1 MTTGETAVWVPTPM
15 RSPPAEK
22 LSFEEFHDWLDE
34 DTWAEWVNGE
44 VQMVSPASLRHQQLA
59 SFLWVLLD
67 AWIEVDDMGIVL
79 QAPFLMRLPPP
90 LDRAREPDLLFVAK
104 EHRDRLHATY
114 LDGPADLVIEIGPP
128 NADACLA
135 ILQSSL
141 RALAA
146 AFPGSKPLADDPRL
160 KKLASRCVGLDGRQL
175 RKAVFGAC
183 ALELQT
189 ALRPETLT
197 FELLARAVDVAR
209 TERDR
214 LKEASR

>member
-114 LDGPADLVIEIGPP
+114 LDGPADLVIEITSPE
-128 NADACLA
+128 
-135 ILQSSL
+135 SL
-141 RALAA
+141 GRDRGDKFVEYEQAGVREYWLLDPERRRAEFYQL
-146 AFPGSKPLADDPRL
+146 GT
-160 KKLASRCVGLDGRQL
+160 DGRY
-175 RKAVFGAC
+175 RVFLAGA
-183 ALELQT
+183 AGEYLSPTLAGLKLPVDWLWREPLPKVVD
-189 ALRPETLT
+189 ALRTLG
-197 FELLARAVDVAR
+197 LVG
-209 TERDR
+209 
-214 LKEASR
+214 